1 MTRMQRQTR
10 EGIAAVATALA
21 LACGGGGDGGPVG
34 NAGSIQL
41 TVNPTTLPI
50 QQGGSGTVTASLTR
64 GGGFGGVVALAVTGL
79 PTGITPT
86 ITPAQLSGTT
96 TSATVSVIA
105 DATVTPQT
113 YSATVTAT
121 AQGVG
126 QATATYQVI
135 VTAQPNYSLSV
146 VPSALAIAAG
156 ASGNATVA
164 IARTDFTGEV
174 SLALQNPP
182 TGISGAFTPTSTAA
196 NTSSLVVSVAASVL
210 PGSYP
215 LTIQGTG
222 TGPGVKTASL
232 TITATAPPAGSTRV
246 EYQYCDADAAPVF
259 FAYQD
264 ATGAWQPVT
273 GSTSA
278 GATKFAFKLNQAR
291 GGVLAVFQTASSAV
305 AGALNVGASN
315 AWQKSHRPLG
325 IRDRLRTRSGVAA
338 GRGGQLRSSIAD
350 TYEADTYE
358 TDVLYA
364 SAAELAQD
372 GIDNCA
378 VTGSTKSVTG
388 VVAGVTAGQYGILSL
403 GGVNELFIGGTSTNP
418 VTFTDVPTGPVDFV
432 GTRMTSAGTPP
443 DKLILLRNLNIPDGG
458 SLPSTVD
465 FNGPSLVPATATA
478 TMTGGAGDD
487 LEIFTELVTAN
498 GPSLL
503 WFDLAPSALAAR
515 PWAGIPTSAMVTG
528 DFHSL
533 VVFATPRGSKDFRV
547 SLKYVGPVANQSVV
561 FGPSISAPTI
571 TQLVAGNY
579 PRLRFQGTFSSDYD
593 KGASLDVVSAV
604 DGGNVLSMMATSG
617 YLAGSGNALAYE
629 FSMPDVAGLAGFP
642 MAARL
647 TAGAND
653 VSASAFGFTGPGIF
667 DLNPNLGSE
676 FKSATKAATINVP

>member
-1 MTRMQRQTR
+1 MTGMQRPAR
-10 EGIAAVATALA
+10 EVFAAVATTLA

-34 NAGSIQL
+34 NTGSIQL

-64 GGGFGGVVALAVTGL
+64 GGGFNGVVALAVTGL

-96 TSATVSVIA
+96 TTATVSVSA
-105 DATVTPQT
+105 DATVAPQT

-126 QATATYQVI
+126 QATATYQV
-135 VTAQPNYSLSV
+135 V
-146 VPSALAIAAG
+146 V
-156 ASGNATVA
+156 
-164 IARTDFTGEV
+164 
-174 SLALQNPP
+174 
-182 TGISGAFTPTSTAA
+182 
-196 NTSSLVVSVAASVL
+196 
-210 PGSYP
+210 
-215 LTIQGTG
+215 
-222 TGPGVKTASL
+222 
-232 TITATAPPAGSTRV
+232 TAPPPGGTSV
-246 EYQYCDADAAPVF
+246 EYQYCDADASPVF

-264 ATGAWQPVT
+264 GTGAWQPVT
-273 GSTSA
+273 GSTAA

-291 GGVLAVFQTASSAV
+291 AGVLAVFQTASSAV
-305 AGALNVGASN
+305 GGALNVGASN
-315 AWQKSHRPLG
+315 ARKRSHRPSG
-325 IRDRLRTRSGVAA
+325 IRDRLRARSGVAA
-338 GRGGQLRSSIAD
+338 GGGGQLPSSIAD
-350 TYEADTYE
+350 SYE
-358 TDVLYA
+358 TDIMYA

-372 GIDNCA
+372 GVDNCA
-378 VTGSTKSVTG
+378 VTGPTKSVSGT
-388 VVAGVTAGQYGILSL
+388 VAGVTTGQYGILSF
-403 GGVNELFIGGTSTNP
+403 GGVSELFIGGTSTNP
-418 VTFTDVPTGPVDFV
+418 VTFTGVPTGPVDFV
-432 GTRMTSAGTPP
+432 GSRMRSAGTPP

-547 SLKYVGPVANQSVV
+547 SLKYVGPVANQSLVL
-561 FGPSISAPTI
+561 GPPISAPTI

-604 DGGNVLSMMATSG
+604 DGGNVLSMIATSG
-617 YLAGSGNALAYE
+617 YLAGSGNALAYD

>member
-1 MTRMQRQTR
+1 MTAMQRPAR
-10 EGIAAVATALA
+10 EVMAAVATTFA

-64 GGGFGGVVALAVTGL
+64 VGGFSGVVALAVTGL

-86 ITPAQLSGTT
+86 INPAQLSGTT
-96 TSATVSVIA
+96 TTATVSVSA
-105 DATVTPQT
+105 DAAVAPQT

-126 QATATYQVI
+126 QATATYQVV
-135 VTAQPNYSLSV
+135 VTAQSNYSLTV
-146 VPSALAIAAG
+146 VPSAFAIAAG
-156 ASGNATVA
+156 ASGNATVS
-164 IARTDFTGEV
+164 IARTNFTGEV

-182 TGISGAFTPTSTAA
+182 SGISGAFTPTSTGA

-232 TITATAPPAGSTRV
+232 TITVTAPPSGGTSV

-264 ATGAWQPVT
+264 GTGAWQPVT
-273 GSTSA
+273 GSTTA
-278 GATKFAFKLNQAR
+278 GATKFAFKLNQGR

-305 AGALNVGASN
+305 GGTLRVGALNT
-315 AWQKSHRPLG
+315 WKRSHRPLG
-325 IRDRLRTRSGVAA
+325 ILGRLRTRSGVAA
-338 GRGGQLRSSIAD
+338 GGGGQFRSSIAD
-350 TYEADTYE
+350 TYE
-358 TDVLYA
+358 TDIMYA

-372 GIDNCA
+372 GVDNCA
-378 VTGSTKSVTG
+378 VTGPTKSVSGT
-388 VVAGVTAGQYGILSL
+388 VAGVTTGQYGILSF
-403 GGVNELFIGGTSTNP
+403 GGVSELFIGGTSTNP
-418 VTFTDVPTGPVDFV
+418 VTFSGVPTGPVDFV
-432 GTRMTSAGTPP
+432 GSRMQSAGTPP

-478 TMTGGAGDD
+478 TMTGGGGDD

-617 YLAGSGNALAYE
+617 YLAGSGDALAYD